1 MDLSINFKN
10 NEKKQI
16 DTHTQKII
24 FLFFILNY
32 LILNLQEIPKILK
45 LKTQIFKKF
54 NTQTS
59 DK

>member
-10 NEKKQI
+10 EEKKQI

-32 LILNLQEIPKILK
+32 LIRN
-45 LKTQIFKKF
+45 F
-54 NTQTS
+54 
-59 DK
+59 